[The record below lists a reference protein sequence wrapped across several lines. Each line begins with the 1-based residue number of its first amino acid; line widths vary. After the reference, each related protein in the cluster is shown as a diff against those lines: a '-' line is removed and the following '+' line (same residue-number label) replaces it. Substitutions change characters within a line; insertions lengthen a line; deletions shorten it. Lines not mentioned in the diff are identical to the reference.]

1 MSNEQKNNTEQ
12 FDENEEQGYN
22 DGTKIFCTFR
32 VAGRLF
38 GADILDIREINQKI
52 DFTKI
57 SHAPEDL
64 KGYVNIRGKLYLIAD
79 MRKIMGFDTTNY
91 DKNSRLILFKPRVA
105 DSFGIIVESI
115 GDTVKVNEDEIFDR
129 RKGEKNVSKEILERR
144 KDSANVGIGVCKLE
158 KELMVAVNPSNIVK
172 KVLSFVENEVGEQQ
186 VVQ

>member
-1 MSNEQKNNTEQ
+1 MTKENNLNNEHFE
-12 FDENEEQGYN
+12 ENETQEYN

-32 VAGRLF
+32 VAERLF

-79 MRKIMGFDTTNY
+79 MRRIMGFETTEY
-91 DKNSRLILFKPRVA
+91 GKNSRLILFKPHVA

-115 GDTVKVNEDEIFDR
+115 GDTVQVNEDEIFDR
-129 RKGEKNVSKEILERR
+129 RKGEKNVSKEIMERR

-172 KVLSFVENEVGEQQ
+172 KVMSFVVNEIGEQQ
-186 VVQ
+186 IG